1 MQIRFGGHGVSTSGT
16 EVGESLA
23 QSVRTTDE
31 DLAVDLVDGRTIIVP
46 LAWFPRL
53 SHGTAAERSQWRLIG
68 SGQGIH
74 WPQLDEDISVASLLA
89 GRRSNETQDSL
100 RRWLESRKTADDV
113 RRLS

>member
-1 MQIRFGGHGVSTSGT
+1 MSTSGI

-53 SHGTAAERSQWRLIG
+53 SHGTATERSQWRLIG
-68 SGQGIH
+68 RGQGIN
-74 WPQLDEDISVASLLA
+74 WPQLDEDISVVSLLA
-89 GRRSNETQDSL
+89 GRKSNETRDSL
-100 RRWLESRKTADDV
+100 GRWLEGRN
-113 RRLS
+113 R